1 MRIFELI
8 SRTKRK
14 KRVNA
19 KYKPNEV
26 IIKENQIYSIIKMFM
41 YIFMFNIFLLKF
53 VIYHQAVIVDVA

>member
-26 IIKENQIYSIIKMFM
+26 VIKEK
-41 YIFMFNIFLLKF
+41 
-53 VIYHQAVIVDVA
+53 